1 MAQICSGGDT
11 DPEFED
17 DGEQNCSAESDD
29 GRSDDAGSDGDQSNG
44 DGEELEDGADDG
56 FTNSGWAEAM
66 AKILAKKTP
75 ASKSSILVKNKQLD
89 KVKEKEKQEQL
100 ERRRQVMES
109 QILEILVHLVLNF
122 SLSGLMSHLTLSLT
136 WLQGVCQL
144 CGRISISGFSC

>member
-1 MAQICSGGDT
+1 MTKICSGDDT

-17 DGEQNCSAESDD
+17 DGEQKCSAESDD

-44 DGEELEDGADDG
+44 DGEELEDGAADDDDG

-75 ASKSSILVKNKQLD
+75 ASKSSILVKNKELD

-100 ERRRQVMES
+100 ERRRQVMGS
-109 QILEILVHLVLNF
+109 QILEILVHPVLKC
-122 SLSGLMSHLTLSLT
+122 SLSGLTSHLTPSLR
-136 WLQGVCQL
+136 WLRGVCQL
-144 CGRISISGFSC
+144 